1 MSTLARGENRPAPG
15 ERLTVTVAGS
25 AALDVSALLLGT
37 DGRVRSDAD
46 FVFFNQPAGPGVTYR
61 HGRGSGDMVD
71 VRTGALPANVD
82 KVVVTA
88 SLDGS
93 GPATFAGV
101 GTLTATI
108 TADSGT
114 LTFPM
119 SGLSTETAVVC
130 VEIYRRGGAWK
141 VRAVGQGYDNGLAG
155 IAEAFGVNID
165 DEPAPPSAAA
175 VATPPGQYP
184 SAPPPAQGGPSGGYA
199 PPAPSAPP
207 PGQYQPPPAQP
218 GQYAPPP
225 GQFAP
230 PGQFSPPPPPPPAA
244 PQPHSP
250 APAYSAPVTPAFS
263 QGAQPMQSEL
273 FDPRHAE
280 VNGIGIQKQ
289 GGKMIKVAVNGEVLA
304 RAGSMV
310 AYQGDLQFKALGSG
324 GIGRAIQQR
333 LTGEGVPLMK
343 VTGRGDLFLANGA
356 ADVHTVDLDGT
367 DGLTINGANVLAFD
381 PTLTYNIKMVQGAA
395 GYASNA
401 GLFNC
406 VFTGRGR
413 IAITTHGSPVVLNVD
428 QPTYADPQAAVAWS
442 SSLQTGIKRND
453 SFGFSRLIGR
463 STGEGMTLSFS
474 GRGFVIVQP
483 SELPPGGFIGGTG
496 GGQEA
501 GQSGGLLGG
510 ILG

>member
-37 DGRVRSDAD
+37 DGKVRSDAD

-61 HGRGSGDMVD
+61 HGAGRGDMVD
-71 VRTGALPANVD
+71 VRTGEVPAKVD

-108 TADSGT
+108 GSDSGS

-165 DEPAPPSAAA
+165 DEPAPAPPSAQA

-184 SAPPPAQGGPSGGYA
+184 SAPPPRP
-199 PPAPSAPP
+199 PSASPQGQYSPP
-207 PGQYQPPPAQP
+207 PT
-218 GQYAPPP
+218 
-225 GQFAP
+225 QFAP
-230 PGQFSPPPPPPPAA
+230 PPAPGQYSPPPPPPAA

-250 APAYSAPVTPAFS
+250 SPAYSAPAAPAFS

-289 GGKMIKVAVNGEVLA
+289 GGKMIKVAVNGEVMA

-395 GYASNA
+395 GFASNA

-453 SFGFSRLIGR
+453 SMGFSRLIGR

-483 SELPPGGFIGGTG
+483 SELPPGGLIGGTG